1 MATKARWHLNLSH
14 YNHDASRQS
23 EIVGDSARHR
33 RETPPQD
40 RSQLTNAPPAP
51 FPSQLGARTSK
62 YSIIRDGAGGQ
73 T

>member
-33 RETPPQD
+33 RETPPQ
-40 RSQLTNAPPAP
+40 
-51 FPSQLGARTSK
+51 
-62 YSIIRDGAGGQ
+62 Q